1 MRQFKLESGK
11 QIYHLTGEL
20 EMACSDQD
28 LHDAKYAAVDVVL
41 IGTAPQ
47 VERMLN
53 RLNGSFDGGVETEE
67 LAKPP
72 KRPTRPLQKGD
83 RVSWTSMPDG
93 ERAEGVFQH
102 QDSMGRGYVQYD
114 DKTRSA
120 YIPMEQLQYVSGAPY
135 EVSGQADSATKGPI
149 RPTRD
154 LEYGDWVEWV
164 NDAGM
169 ACEGMFV
176 EKYAEIWNEPPV
188 ALVRKSKAD
197 TVVVSTGKLNYAG
210 KWEKSMVTRESSTPC
225 VEDMRYGDFL
235 EWREYDARHNF
246 KTTGQGH
253 FRGVSKDGEHVI
265 VTRRID
271 GRVVEIK
278 KADVLLHR
286 T

>member
-1 MRQFKLESGK
+1 MRQFKLERDK

-28 LHDAKYAAVDVVL
+28 AHDAKYAAVDVVL
-41 IGTAPQ
+41 IASPKQ
-47 VERMLN
+47 VELLLN

-67 LAKPP
+67 LGMPP

-83 RVSWTSMPDG
+83 KVSWTSMPDG
-93 ERAEGVFQH
+93 ERAEGIFQH
-102 QDSMGRGYVQYD
+102 QDTMERGYV
-114 DKTRSA
+114 RISEANSA
-120 YIPMEQLQYVSGAPY
+120 YVPMQQLQYVSGAPY
-135 EVSGQADSATKGPI
+135 EVWAQADTASKGPI

-176 EKYAEIWNEPPV
+176 EVYANMWNEPPM

-210 KWEKSMVTRESSTPC
+210 KWEKSMVKRESPTPC
-225 VEDMRYGDFL
+225 VEDMRYGDYL

-265 VTRRID
+265 VTRNRD